1 MHDPLQIIAIAG
13 IPLLFYAAWR
23 DVATRTIPDEISI
36 AIAALGLV
44 VRSFDGWSAA
54 LLSMGVGALVF
65 ILLLLLAMRG
75 VLGGADVKLAA
86 ALAIGLPPAA
96 TWDFIFLSVLCG
108 GVLGVVYIITRRR
121 YDPSRFMPPALPNQ
135 FLLRRVLVAEA
146 RRLRR
151 GGPLPY
157 AVAIAVGGSFT
168 LLTQVGT

>member
-1 MHDPLQIIAIAG
+1 MQDPLQIIAIAG
-13 IPLLFYAAWR
+13 IPLLLYAAWR
-23 DVATRTIPDEISI
+23 DVATRTIPDEISM

-44 VRSFDGWSAA
+44 VRLFDGWQAV
-54 LLSMGVGALVF
+54 LLSLGVAVVVF

-108 GVLGVVYIITRRR
+108 GVLGVIYIVTRRR
-121 YDPSRFMPPALPNQ
+121 NDPSRFAPPASPKQ
-135 FLLRRVLVAEA
+135 HLLRRVLVAEA

-157 AVAIAVGGSFT
+157 AVAIAVGGSLT